1 MSRHF
6 ASSAASQRPEASA
19 RRAFALSFPRMRGL
33 ASGLAS
39 IMSHLRR
46 REEQRLSAQDQA
58 IKSLALLQARKA
70 ILAHRKEELLS
81 ELAGAKAHP
90 RKDRPVSLIRAELRA
105 VTTEILS
112 IG

>member
-1 MSRHF
+1 MARIH
-6 ASSAASQRPEASA
+6 ASSAAGQPPEVSV

-46 REEQRLSAQDQA
+46 REGQRLLAQDQA

-70 ILAHRKEELLS
+70 ILAHRKAELIA
-81 ELAGAKAHP
+81 EIAGARARHK
-90 RKDRPVSLIRAELRA
+90 STCFLTAELKA